1 MKKSS
6 LGTGLSSLIPEKNKV
21 NFTKNNTVNSS
32 KNTVILIDV
41 ENISPN
47 PNQPRYFFDDDN
59 LKKLS
64 QSIQEHG
71 VVQPIIV
78 TQISENKYELVAGE
92 RRLRASKLIGKKQIP
107 AIVRQANN
115 QEKLELAIIENTQR
129 SDLNPI
135 EEAKAYKKLKEDFN
149 LTQESIAQ
157 KMGKNRATIANTM
170 RLLDLPTTIQRGV
183 VENKITEG
191 HARAILSLE
200 NPEKQ
205 HALYELII
213 QKQLSVRETE
223 EKAKEF
229 INTINPTFIT
239 KNQIIDTE
247 TQELEN
253 ILQQNLGTKVQIKK
267 KNGKGRVVIDFFSE
281 EEFIRIKDHLLR

>member
-21 NFTKNNTVNSS
+21 NFTKNNTVNNS